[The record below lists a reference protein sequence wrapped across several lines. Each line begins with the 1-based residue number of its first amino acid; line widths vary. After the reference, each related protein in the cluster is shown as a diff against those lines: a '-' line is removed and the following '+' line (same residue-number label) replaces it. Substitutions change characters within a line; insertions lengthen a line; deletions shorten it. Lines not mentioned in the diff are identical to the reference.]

1 MANIGVYGMGVMGS
15 NLALNFAD
23 HGFSVAV
30 CNVTPD
36 LTDKVL
42 REHPHEQIK
51 GYYDLKAFV
60 GALERPRRVIMM
72 ILAGKP
78 VDDVIDELLTVM
90 EPGDMILDT
99 GNSYF
104 APCGICRVKGAV
116 LFRRRRFRRRT
127 RRALWPRRYAR
138 GRC

>member
-104 APCGICRVKGAV
+104 EDTV
-116 LFRRRRFRRRT
+116 
-127 RRALWPRRYAR
+127 RRAAYVE
-138 GRC
+138 

>member
-1 MANIGVYGMGVMGS
+1 VANIGVYGMGVMGS

-51 GYYDLKAFV
+51 PRKKYFV
-60 GALERPRRVIMM
+60 LS
-72 ILAGKP
+72 LQ
-78 VDDVIDELLTVM
+78 
-90 EPGDMILDT
+90 
-99 GNSYF
+99 
-104 APCGICRVKGAV
+104 
-116 LFRRRRFRRRT
+116 FR
-127 RRALWPRRYAR
+127 
-138 GRC
+138 